1 MVGEEHSGYR
11 TTTTTKFFSYPL
23 KIIHDKSYNKNF
35 QVAIVFAMSLLGL
48 KNKLP
53 TNNKKY
59 IMNIQENYV
68 NKIIK
73 IGHHTI
79 H

>member
-1 MVGEEHSGYR
+1 MDTGPKK
-11 TTTTTKFFSYPL
+11 KFIFSYPL

-35 QVAIVFAMSLLGL
+35 PVEIVFAMSLLGL

-59 IMNIQENYV
+59 IMNTEENYV
-68 NKIIK
+68 TKIIK
-73 IGHHTI
+73 IGHTI